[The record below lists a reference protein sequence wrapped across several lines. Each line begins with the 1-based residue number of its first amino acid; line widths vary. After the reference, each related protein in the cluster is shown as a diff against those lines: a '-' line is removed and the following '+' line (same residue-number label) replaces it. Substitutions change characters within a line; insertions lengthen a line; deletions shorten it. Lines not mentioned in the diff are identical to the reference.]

1 MSESTRRALLR
12 RGLLGGAAVAALS
25 LLGTNRSILA
35 ADDDADLA
43 MRAYFS
49 ARFRAIDSGDP
60 ADRRAALDLIATENG
75 GLRDFVDRDIQHL
88 SRVVRSYGPILD
100 MQHEIHVTARR
111 GSTFVVREGTRFS
124 WANPTPP
131 GVANTP
137 GDPRAALDRRP
148 VIQSGVGYDHTVTL
162 DRSVGRLRVHRDAYR
177 SLGGDSPDVQRNS
190 AKFPTAIVRAGSSGR
205 SGGGRLA
212 RPLALTYFWDQAV
225 NYCYTFWFN
234 YNTNYHNYNPYGGDC
249 TSFISQALANAGWTA
264 GDRGDPTAYWYDAA
278 LPPLSEGTAWYNNN
292 PQRTWIVNNNR
303 GYDAGSTPQNL
314 LRGDIVYYDWNSPPA
329 GDLEHTA
336 MVTTIPVSTNRRLVT
351 SHNPN
356 FNELDWETWMD
367 AVWTPFRTVNIRL
380 WTNY

>member
-25 LLGTNRSILA
+25 LMGTNRSILA
-35 ADDDADLA
+35 ADDDADLT

-75 GLRDFVDRDIQHL
+75 ELRDFVDRDIQNL
-88 SRVVRSYGPILD
+88 SALVRSSGRILD
-100 MQHEIHVTARR
+100 MQHETHVTARR
-111 GSTFVVREGTRFS
+111 GNTFVVREGTRYS

-131 GVANTP
+131 GVAKAP
-137 GDPRAALDRRP
+137 DDPRAALDRRP
-148 VIQSGVGYDHTVTL
+148 VIQSGVGYHHTVTL
-162 DRSVGRLRVHRDAYR
+162 DRTVGRLRVHSDAYR
-177 SLGGDSPDVQRNS
+177 GLGGDSPDVQRNR
-190 AKFPTAIVRAGSSGR
+190 AQFPPSIPQPGSSR
-205 SGGGRLA
+205 KFGGGRLA
-212 RPLALTYFWDQAV
+212 RPMAVTYFWDQAV

-234 YNTNYHNYNPYGGDC
+234 YNPNYWNYNPSGGDC

-264 GDRGDPTAYWYDAA
+264 GNTADPTAYWYDAA
-278 LPPLSEGTAWYNNN
+278 LAPNVGTAWYNNN
-292 PQRTWIVNNNR
+292 PQRTWILANNR

-329 GDLEHTA
+329 GELQHTA
-336 MVTTIPVSTNRRLVT
+336 MVTTIPVSTSRRLVT
-351 SHNPN
+351 SHNPDL
-356 FNELDWETWMD
+356 NEVDWETWMGSE
-367 AVWTPFRTVNIRL
+367 WTPFRTVNLRL